1 MCGRFGMIN
10 NIDDLAQ
17 QMQVFPPEQSN
28 FAPNYNTSPGD
39 YSPVIT
45 NQKPDVLQFF
55 QFGFTPHWAKK
66 RMYLFNARAEGDQN
80 PNNDSNYSS
89 TLGIGD
95 KPAFKK
101 AIRSQRCLIPANF
114 FVEGP
119 TKEKLDKPHVVY
131 LTDRNKQAFCFAGVW
146 DSWVDQEK
154 NLLVNSFAIITTVS
168 NALLQQIPHHRSPVI
183 LPKAAEQQWLSNAPL
198 EEILSLLKPYD
209 AHQMQAYPVAAAIK
223 SPKVNGR
230 ELVKKINDRVL
241 TVHS

>member
-66 RMYLFNARAEGDQN
+66 RMYLFNSRAEGDQN
-80 PNNDSNYSS
+80 PDNDPHYSGA
-89 TLGIGD
+89 LGIGD

-209 AHQMQAYPVAAAIK
+209 ARHMQAYPVAAAIK

-230 ELVKKINDRVL
+230 ELVKKINNRVL

>member
-1 MCGRFGMIN
+1 
-10 NIDDLAQ
+10 
-17 QMQVFPPEQSN
+17 
-28 FAPNYNTSPGD
+28 
-39 YSPVIT
+39 
-45 NQKPDVLQFF
+45 
-55 QFGFTPHWAKK
+55 
-66 RMYLFNARAEGDQN
+66 MYLFNAPAEGDQN
-80 PNNDSNYSS
+80 PDNDPSYSG

-183 LPKAAEQQWLSNAPL
+183 LPKAAEQPWLSNASL

-209 AHQMQAYPVAAAIK
+209 ARYMQAYPVAAAIK

-230 ELVKKINDRVL
+230 ELVKKINDRLL

>member
-80 PNNDSNYSS
+80 PDNDPNYNG

-101 AIRSQRCLIPANF
+101 AIRSQRCLIPSNF

-198 EEILSLLKPYD
+198 KEILSLLKPYD
-209 AHQMQAYPVAAAIK
+209 ARHMQAYPVAAAIK

-230 ELVKKINDRVL
+230 ELVKKINDTVL